1 MHVCKIHVEGNFFV
15 SSKKFMKIDAVK
27 PDKLAESIK
36 VDTSRQIDRFVDLNI
51 KFTKGYQDQIR
62 PKN

>member
-1 MHVCKIHVEGNFFV
+1 
-15 SSKKFMKIDAVK
+15 MKIDAVK